1 LDNNLIK
8 KNDEAPQFC
17 GAFFVFLRL
26 NNQCFIMKKVIL
38 LMLILFM
45 ISPKSKAQTSVINS
59 DDRSFVVQTADT
71 VKSIEVTKINNSLTA
86 FYKANR
92 SSQLLILGGVTVAVL
107 GTLLF
112 QKEGNK
118 INPFIIFG
126 GAAEFAG
133 FIVYMDSFKYL
144 NLNKKKQT
152 AKLRKKNFDDVYF
165 Y

>member
-1 LDNNLIK
+1 
-8 KNDEAPQFC
+8 
-17 GAFFVFLRL
+17 
-26 NNQCFIMKKVIL
+26 
-38 LMLILFM
+38 MLISFM
-45 ISPKSKAQTSVINS
+45 ISPKSKAQTSVING
-59 DDRSFVVQTADT
+59 DDRSFVVQTVDT
-71 VKSIEVTKINNSLTA
+71 VKSTEVTRINNSLTA

-92 SSQLLILGGVTVAVL
+92 NSQIMILGGAAVAVV

-112 QKEGNK
+112 QKDGNK

-152 AKLRKKNFDDVYF
+152 AKMRKRNFDDVYF